1 MTTQMPAGSFIH
13 SCDKYLNT
21 SRIYQLDS
29 FRIPQDYFHNLCS
42 GIIPL
47 FYPSGDCSAQ
57 IHQKTSC
64 VGETLKEKPDGNLKW
79 FRQEKLLIV
88 VPKPFPQGRFKA
100 GSEFSCA
107 KREVLFMPL
116 PLRNNRSARQCS
128 VWLLVTT
135 WLSGQNKTRGT

>member
-64 VGETLKEKPDGNLKW
+64 VGETLKEKPDGNLK
-79 FRQEKLLIV
+79 
-88 VPKPFPQGRFKA
+88 
-100 GSEFSCA
+100 
-107 KREVLFMPL
+107 
-116 PLRNNRSARQCS
+116 
-128 VWLLVTT
+128 
-135 WLSGQNKTRGT
+135 